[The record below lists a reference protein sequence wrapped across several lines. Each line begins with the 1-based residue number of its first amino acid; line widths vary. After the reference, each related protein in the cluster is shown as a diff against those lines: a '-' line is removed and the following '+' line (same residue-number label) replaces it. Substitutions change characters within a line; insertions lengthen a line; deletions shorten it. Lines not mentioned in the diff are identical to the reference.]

1 MRRLAVGLLV
11 AAAGL
16 VVVLGTGNSPAD
28 AHALPVSSEPGD
40 GAQLESAPNEVVISF
55 TEPPELSVSRV
66 DVFDADG
73 ETHPVG
79 DLAAAPGDD
88 RSLVIPVESLPEG
101 AYTVSWRVVS
111 KVDGH
116 PTAGAF
122 SFGIGVPAAPTSA
135 DVTTDTDAPALSLQE
150 TAGRLLLW
158 VGLVPLLGAV
168 AVVPYAFGR
177 FNRAHGRLVAG
188 SWAVAVVGLVV
199 LTVAQSRA
207 TDAGFR
213 TFLDT
218 PAGQAFI
225 WRALA
230 LAAAGVGLL
239 LIPAS
244 DRIVHRVGLWLAG
257 LAAAGA
263 AAAHVAAGHAAG
275 APTPALDITSQWV
288 HVVAISMWIG
298 GLAALVIGLPGLTR
312 PERGSAA
319 RRFSLLA
326 GYAVVVV
333 AATGTLRA
341 VSELAGAP
349 VLEAVRRLDTW
360 GLLFS
365 SGYGRGILA
374 KVVGIGVLVAMGA
387 VNRYRHVPRAAT
399 VPQAAVAPSLSAAG
413 ATPDTGNPKHG
424 PSASGLLRLG
434 RVELTVSVLVLAAAA
449 VVASLSPPSP
459 TAAAAT
465 PQALTVSGADVGTS
479 VQAELTV
486 EPGTPGA
493 NEMSLHLADFDTDE
507 PFAGADVS
515 LRFTFFDDPTVGE
528 STLVLEETDPGTYAG
543 TGSNLSL
550 AGAWQVTAVVER
562 GVDSVE
568 VPLDELNV
576 GAADDEEHEEHDQDE
591 HAASESE
598 VTTFETGGVTVY
610 EVPLGGG
617 DSLQVFIDPAEPGNA
632 QVHFTFI
639 DSGGA
644 ELPVEEVHPM
654 ASSPEGEDIELEFN
668 RLSQGH
674 GFADFPLTH
683 GTWEFAIEAEDDSG
697 NPISAR
703 VPITIDE

>member
-1 MRRLAVGLLV
+1 MLRLAVGLGA

-16 VVVLGTGNSPAD
+16 VVALGAGSSPAD

-40 GAQLESAPNEVVISF
+40 GAQLDSPPSELVISF
-55 TEPPELSVSRV
+55 TEPPELSVSKV

-73 ETHPVG
+73 ESQPVG
-79 DLAAAPGDD
+79 ELATAPGDD

-122 SFGIGVPAAPTSA
+122 SFGHGVPAAPTKG
-135 DVTTDTDAPALSLQE
+135 DVTTDTDVPSLSLQE

-158 VGLVPLLGAV
+158 AGLVPLLGAV
-168 AVVPYAFGR
+168 VVVPYAFGR
-177 FNRAHGRLVAG
+177 FNRAHGLLVAG
-188 SWAVAVVGLVV
+188 SWVVAVGGLVV
-199 LTVAQSRA
+199 LTLAQSGA

-239 LIPAS
+239 LVPAS
-244 DRIVHRVGLWLAG
+244 DRIVHRIGLWLAG
-257 LAAAGA
+257 LAVAGA

-275 APTPALDITSQWV
+275 APTPALDVTSQWV
-288 HVVAISMWIG
+288 HVVAIAVWIG
-298 GLAALVIGLPGLTR
+298 GLAALVVGLPGLTR

-326 GYAVVVV
+326 GYAIVVV

-341 VSELAGAP
+341 VSELEITTGT
-349 VLEAVRRLDTW
+349 VSELETWRRLYST
-360 GLLFS
+360 
-365 SGYGRGILA
+365 GYGRGIIA

-387 VNRYRHVPRAAT
+387 VNRYRNVPRAA
-399 VPQAAVAPSLSAAG
+399 AASSLSAAA
-413 ATPDTGNPKHG
+413 ATPE
-424 PSASGLLRLG
+424 SATPEPTTPESGGSISGLLRLS

-459 TAAAAT
+459 IAAAAT
-465 PQALTVSGADVGTS
+465 PDAVTVSGADVGTS
-479 VQAELTV
+479 VRAELTV
-486 EPGTPGA
+486 EPGTPGT
-493 NEMSLHLADFDTDE
+493 NEMSLDIADFDTNE
-507 PFAGADVS
+507 PFTDARVS
-515 LRFTFFDDPTVGE
+515 LRFDFVDDPSVGE
-528 STLVLEETDPGTYAG
+528 STLALDETDPGSYVA

-550 AGAWQVTAVVER
+550 AGAWHVTAVIER

-568 VPLDELNV
+568 VPLDELEV
-576 GAADDEEHEEHDQDE
+576 GAADGEEHEVHDEEE
-591 HAASESE
+591 HAANGPEMS
-598 VTTFETGGVTVY
+598 TFETGGVTVY
-610 EVPLGGG
+610 EVPLAGG
-617 DSLQVFIDPAEPGNA
+617 DRLQVFIDPAEPGDA
-632 QVHFTFI
+632 QVHFTFL
-639 DSGGA
+639 DPDGA
-644 ELPVEEVHPM
+644 ELAVEEVHPM

-668 RLSQGH
+668 RLTQAH
-674 GFADFPLTH
+674 GFAHFPLTE
-683 GTWEFAIEAEDDSG
+683 GNWEFEVKAVATDG
-697 NPISAR
+697 APLSAR
-703 VPITIDE
+703 VPITIGE